1 VYVVETGAVVF
12 EGSVPDFVAD
22 PSIKNRYL
30 TLEVEGS

>member
-1 VYVVETGAVVF
+1 VYVVETGVVVF